1 MSDAL
6 TAFPLCW
13 PTGWPRER
21 FRREPK
27 PMFKNNTFAKARDN
41 LGRQLDLLKAREVIL
56 STNVPLRID
65 GSPRGDFREC
75 LPDPGVA
82 VYFQLKDRPMA
93 MATDAF
99 HKVSDN
105 LRRLSL
111 AIEHLR
117 LLERHGGATM
127 IERAFTGF
135 AALPDPNRRKTW
147 HESLGIEPGIALT
160 AELIERRFRELVLL
174 HHPDRTGG
182 SETLMAEIN
191 VARDEALRAI
201 APRGAMA

>member
-1 MSDAL
+1 MSEAL

-13 PTGWPRER
+13 PAGWPRAGY
-21 FRREPK
+21 RREPK

-56 STNVPLRID
+56 STSVPLRID

-82 VYFQLKDRPMA
+82 VYFQLKGRAMA

-117 LLERHGGATM
+117 LLERHGGAQM

-135 AALPDPNRRKTW
+135 AALPDPGKRKTW
-147 HESLGIEPGIALT
+147 RDALAFEPGVEIT
-160 AELIERRFRELVLL
+160 TDLVEARYRDLAML
-174 HHPDRTGG
+174 HHPDRGG
-182 SETLMAEIN
+182 SESLMAEIN
-191 VARDEALRAI
+191 AARDEALRVLS
-201 APRGAMA
+201 PMGATA